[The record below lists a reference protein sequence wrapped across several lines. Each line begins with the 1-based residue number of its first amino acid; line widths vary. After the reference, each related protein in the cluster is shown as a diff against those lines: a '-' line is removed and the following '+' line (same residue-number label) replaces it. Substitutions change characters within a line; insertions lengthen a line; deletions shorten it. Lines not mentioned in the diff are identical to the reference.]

1 MMDWAPCE
9 EGEVTASGPEGS
21 KGERSY
27 WNTEWWLCGE
37 DHLTGAEALRKE
49 TQPTPQDLQGK
60 GQENKNGELTLLP
73 PSTLLPVPQ

>member
-1 MMDWAPCE
+1 MTEWALCE

-27 WNTEWWLCGE
+27 WNTERWLYGE
-37 DHLTGAEALRKE
+37 DCLTGAEALSKV

-60 GQENKNGELTLLP
+60 GQENKNGKLTLLP
-73 PSTLLPVPQ
+73 PSTLMPVPQ